1 MMDYTKL
8 IAKMSPTPDGESP
21 VRHRTGTIDVVN
33 ADGTVDLDLGGTVV
47 PDVSTL
53 QRVSVGD
60 VVQVLAWEGDLLVL
74 GGAGPLGVVDYAE
87 VTANQGSIT
96 VETTVTGLT
105 FTQALLAGR
114 LYRFTAYMHG
124 SATVTTSGVL
134 RIKDDGVTV
143 LESVMNTVTGVNSIM
158 WLQGLLPGPVASSTW
173 TVTVTPG
180 AGTLTVGAT
189 STRRAFLLLEDIG
202 AT

>member
-1 MMDYTKL
+1 MDLYRLNRDLTERVEG
-8 IAKMSPTPDGESP
+8 DP
-21 VRHRTGTIDVVN
+21 VTRHRTGIVDAVN

-105 FTQALLAGR
+105 FTQALLIGR

-124 SATVTTSGVL
+124 SATGTTFVTL
-134 RIKDDGVTV
+134 RIKDDGATV
-143 LESVMNTVTGVNSIM
+143 LESVMNNVTGVNSVM
-158 WLQGLLPGPVASSTW
+158 WCQGLLPGPVASSTW

-202 AT
+202 AA